1 MQKLFPLMA
10 AALLLLFACNNNNQP
25 AADANTETATPAT
38 TPTDSPSVEDVKD
51 DGATAMPAQ
60 VFDDES
66 LRPVTGANVT
76 AIESGRTIATGSTNA
91 NGFYS
96 LSNLVS
102 GRTYTYTC
110 TKSGYIDAS
119 KTAVYEGDNSLPWF
133 AMKKR

>member
-1 MQKLFPLMA
+1 MA
-10 AALLLLFACNNNNQP
+10 AALLLLFGCNNNNQP
-25 AADANTETATPAT
+25 AAETNTETANPANA
-38 TPTDSPSVEDVKD
+38 PIDSPTTEGVKD

-66 LRPVTGANVT
+66 LRPVAGANVT
-76 AIESGRTIATGSTNA
+76 AIESGRTISTGTTNA
-91 NGFYS
+91 SGFYS

>member
-10 AALLLLFACNNNNQP
+10 AALLLLFGCNNNQP

-110 TKSGYIDAS
+110 AKTGYIEGS